1 MDKTTFYKIQ
11 TWLADNNIA
20 KIDSSQ
26 AKMQQRKDGKTFT
39 IEEHLKGMI
48 FSLLSAQMV
57 WKKIEENEQ
66 QIDELFFHYNPQEIK
81 EHDWQYFVNG
91 LAELRCRNWLT
102 NKNMKALRPN
112 IETMEKIIQEY
123 GSMDAFVTSKPQ
135 SEIVRMLTKAASPY
149 KMKQMGSALAW
160 EYLRN
165 IGVDGAKPDVHMK
178 RILGSKRLGISEHE
192 NAEDDEVLEAVRKL
206 SEETGFWMA
215 DIDYLIW
222 CYCASGKG
230 EICTANPDCDRCV
243 IRNECIYPKGKEE
256 QQKLLYY

>member
-1 MDKTTFYKIQ
+1 MDKTTIYKIQ
-11 TWLADNNIA
+11 TWLAENNIA

-26 AKMQQRKDGKTFT
+26 AKMQQRKDGKIFT
-39 IEEHLKGMI
+39 IEEHIKGMI

-81 EHDWQYFVNG
+81 ERDWQYFVNG
-91 LAELRCRNWLT
+91 LAELCCRNRFT

-135 SEIVRMLTKAASPY
+135 TEIVRMLTKAESPY

-165 IGVDGAKPDVHMK
+165 VGVDGAKPDVHMK
-178 RILGSKRLGISEHE
+178 RILGCRQNMKMLMMTR
-192 NAEDDEVLEAVRKL
+192 
-206 SEETGFWMA
+206 
-215 DIDYLIW
+215 Y
-222 CYCASGKG
+222 
-230 EICTANPDCDRCV
+230 
-243 IRNECIYPKGKEE
+243 
-256 QQKLLYY
+256 